1 MVIARFASHP
11 VAANAANDPTSLP
24 AYRAVAEHL
33 MATDKTP
40 LLGNASQLTPTGIF
54 FVGNLCARFLTTLG
68 KWRSV
73 RLGGSTK

>member
-1 MVIARFASHP
+1 MSPNRTQNKLTIQRNMFPPMACDLAKLPFVGSFKA
-11 VAANAANDPTSLP
+11 PTG
-24 AYRAVAEHL
+24 R
-33 MATDKTP
+33 
-40 LLGNASQLTPTGIF
+40 NASQLTPTGIF